1 MSVGYTKAAKK
12 NTHYSPKI
20 RASSVSWGEL
30 EKRKSLEDGGGG
42 GWEGIVTQGRNSA
55 GGGDKRQELRDSL
68 DKKLG
73 FLFLCEVTGFT
84 PHSANGAGAGN
95 SIAMPACC
103 EDTNQLLKEMN
114 DLSLRPFQLLLA
126 NHFLPLMLPSAKSSF
141 PISTSFTAAARG
153 VSGKHAS
160 ILPLLS
166 STSL

>member
-20 RASSVSWGEL
+20 RASSVGWGEL
-30 EKRKSLEDGGGG
+30 EKRKSLEDVGGKDGRG
-42 GWEGIVTQGRNSA
+42 LSLKEGTVR

-73 FLFLCEVTGFT
+73 FLFLCEVTDFT

-141 PISTSFTAAARG
+141 PISASFTAAARG
-153 VSGKHAS
+153 VSRKHAS